1 MPSGGSYGTTT
12 VNPIFHP
19 REHVSE
25 TTRDLL
31 IHFAAAVKNISRRQ
45 LAAATP
51 FAAEINRDRSAM
63 ALAVPRYVFAGFDSA
78 IQASLAKHW

>member
-1 MPSGGSYGTTT
+1 
-12 VNPIFHP
+12 
-19 REHVSE
+19 
-25 TTRDLL
+25 
-31 IHFAAAVKNISRRQ
+31 VKNISRRQ